1 MARYNKKIETEKD
14 KENERKGDS
23 NIEIGKLV
31 NKGIYWHRISFVFS
45 PIPLECILFQVLRLE
60 FTSLFI
66 FTLGK

>member
-1 MARYNKKIETEKD
+1 MAQYDKKKIETEKD

-23 NIEIGKLV
+23 NREIGKLV

-45 PIPLECILFQVLRLE
+45 SIPLECIFQVLRLE